1 MLQQKPKIEES
12 PDAVDFEF
20 KQGGIEFKG
29 VSFGHAKETQSNE
42 TGLPEDAELEQK
54 GDAEI

>member
-1 MLQQKPKIEES
+1 MEDLFNMLQQKPKIEES

-29 VSFGHAKETQSNE
+29 VSFGHA
-42 TGLPEDAELEQK
+42 
-54 GDAEI
+54 